1 MVRPLR
7 GEIALSAAEKTQAG
21 EAASD
26 SPGRSSRASIQRIK
40 SEDLFRQMREV
51 EIDHEG
57 RIYRLR
63 LTQLNKLILTA

>member
-1 MVRPLR
+1 MIRPNTQETAQV
-7 GEIALSAAEKTQAG
+7 GESL
-21 EAASD
+21 ASVAVP
-26 SPGRSSRASIQRIK
+26 SVSSVMRIK
-40 SEDLFRQMREV
+40 SQDLLQHMREI

>member
-1 MVRPLR
+1 MPVSVQSKPDQAPAPAVRRLR
-7 GEIALSAAEKTQAG
+7 SQ
-21 EAASD
+21 
-26 SPGRSSRASIQRIK
+26 
-40 SEDLFRQMREV
+40 DLFQHLREL

>member
-1 MVRPLR
+1 MNRLPSQEPLAADTGHDSLDSGVRSIHR
-7 GEIALSAAEKTQAG
+7 I
-21 EAASD
+21 
-26 SPGRSSRASIQRIK
+26 RSQ
-40 SEDLFRQMREV
+40 DLFRQTREV